1 MKIRKTH
8 ILARH
13 FFNIED
19 DSAGIFYTEESS
31 GVDWLWDVI
40 QEIVGLF
47 VDNNQEFCRLGGQ
60 TYKTEESY

>member
-1 MKIRKTH
+1 MFSFKFK
-8 ILARH
+8 
-13 FFNIED
+13 
-19 DSAGIFYTEESS
+19 ESS